1 VKVDPITL
9 EVVRNA
15 LEGIAQEMSAVLVRT
30 SYSPNIKE
38 RRDCSCALFD
48 SRGRMIAQ
56 GQDMPVHLGAM
67 PFSVK
72 AALERSASFA
82 SGDTIILNDP
92 FCGGAHLPD
101 ITFVTPIFYSD
112 KLVGF
117 SANRAHHAD
126 IGGKAPGSVA
136 GDATEIYQEGLRVPP
151 IKLWKE
157 GKLDEALLEL
167 ILANVRTPK
176 ERLGDLRAQKAANET
191 GRRRFLELIEKY
203 GEKLFAI
210 IEELL
215 NYSER
220 RMREALKTLTAG
232 IYTYEDF
239 LDDDGIR
246 DEPIKIKATVRVA
259 EGEIEVD
266 FAGSS
271 SQVEGPVNAV
281 YAVTASAT
289 YYTIRCLTDPE
300 IPPNEG
306 CYRPI
311 KIKAPEGSVVHA
323 TPPAAVVGG
332 NLETSQRI
340 VDVLIGALAQAAP
353 HKAIA
358 ACHGTMN
365 NLALGG
371 IDPRT
376 GEPYTLYETIGGGFG
391 GRAGKDGIDGVHCH
405 MSNTSNTPIEA
416 LETAYPLRVERY
428 ELRPDTGGLGR
439 YRGGLGIRRDIRVV
453 GHRAKLSLL
462 GDRRITQP
470 YGVFGGQPGARGE
483 NVLIVEGREI
493 PLKGKC
499 VLTLEPGS
507 IVSVRTPGGGGYG
520 EPKERAKQLIEQ
532 DRLTGKM
539 SRL

>member
-1 VKVDPITL
+1 
-9 EVVRNA
+9 
-15 LEGIAQEMSAVLVRT
+15 
-30 SYSPNIKE
+30 
-38 RRDCSCALFD
+38 
-48 SRGRMIAQ
+48 
-56 GQDMPVHLGAM
+56 
-67 PFSVK
+67 
-72 AALERSASFA
+72 
-82 SGDTIILNDP
+82 
-92 FCGGAHLPD
+92 
-101 ITFVTPIFYSD
+101 
-112 KLVGF
+112 
-117 SANRAHHAD
+117 
-126 IGGKAPGSVA
+126 
-136 GDATEIYQEGLRVPP
+136 
-151 IKLWKE
+151 
-157 GKLDEALLEL
+157 
-167 ILANVRTPK
+167 
-176 ERLGDLRAQKAANET
+176 
-191 GRRRFLELIEKY
+191 
-203 GEKLFAI
+203 
-210 IEELL
+210 
-215 NYSER
+215 
-220 RMREALKTLTAG
+220 
-232 IYTYEDF
+232 
-239 LDDDGIR
+239 
-246 DEPIKIKATVRVA
+246 
-259 EGEIEVD
+259 
-266 FAGSS
+266 
-271 SQVEGPVNAV
+271 
-281 YAVTASAT
+281 
-289 YYTIRCLTDPE
+289 
-300 IPPNEG
+300 
-306 CYRPI
+306 
-311 KIKAPEGSVVHA
+311 VVHA